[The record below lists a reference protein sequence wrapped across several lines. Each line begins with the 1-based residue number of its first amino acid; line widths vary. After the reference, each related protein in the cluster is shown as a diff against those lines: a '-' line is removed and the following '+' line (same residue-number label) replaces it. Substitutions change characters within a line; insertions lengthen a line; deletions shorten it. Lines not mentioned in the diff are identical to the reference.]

1 MKSWKK
7 PEAIGQEFVAN
18 DYVSACA
25 IEVSCD
31 FRTGESLHGGGLVI
45 PYEIENFGGGE
56 YRPCDHEF
64 VVDVEVLK
72 PITFTHFTSGP
83 DDEPLSKSYNA
94 YYWVQNDGSDF
105 HATSVSQAEVDAA
118 LSNKS

>member
-45 PYEIENFGGGE
+45 PYEIESYEDYTETVNDKNSSQKTTRYYRGE
-56 YRPCDHEF
+56 W
-64 VVDVEVLK
+64 K
-72 PITFTHFTSGP
+72 PITQKFINPG
-83 DDEPLSKSYNA
+83 
-94 YYWVQNDGSDF
+94 G
-105 HATSVSQAEVDAA
+105 
-118 LSNKS
+118 